1 VDAGTPR
8 NMRDRANVLLALIVS
23 QTATEGSSAGDK
35 KADDNKTD
43 DAGTKANEATTN

>member
-1 VDAGTPR
+1 MIPMAKDEKVEEKA
-8 NMRDRANVLLALIVS
+8 
-23 QTATEGSSAGDK
+23 AGDK